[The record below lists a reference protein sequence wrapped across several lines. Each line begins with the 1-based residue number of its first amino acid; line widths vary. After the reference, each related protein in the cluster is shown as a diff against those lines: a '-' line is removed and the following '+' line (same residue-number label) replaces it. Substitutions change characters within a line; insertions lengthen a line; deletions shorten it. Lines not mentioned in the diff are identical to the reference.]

1 MAESIIPVDLLNPGQ
16 VFACMGFLEAADSL
30 VGDARGG
37 FDWSNEADVRFRL
50 NAGSGEDPVEAVL
63 LFLRDAEVT
72 SRSAKE
78 LGLDTSKWDIE
89 TTQYSSDVPFPFP
102 PPASPATLSGVLSVS
117 DAQSRFAGK
126 AIEISHWGDSRR
138 ESGRD
143 NVKFWAGAGGYP
155 GAALARDSLDL
166 VREHMLDHVADPF
179 GLSAEQSS
187 SFRLDWR
194 RDYIPIDIGF
204 SLNAHS
210 GPRFKTVG
218 YPVVEILAAIGLSN
232 SRPENL
238 DKKLHYRY
246 GVLGVGRDGD
256 LFDPF
261 FLRASLG
268 APDFPFPQRTFLMNL
283 GWPGKEGQARCI
295 TTVYE
300 ETNHE

>member
-1 MAESIIPVDLLNPGQ
+1 MAETTIPVDLLNPGQ
-16 VFACMGFLEAADSL
+16 VFACIGFAEAADL
-30 VGDARGG
+30 LLGNARGG
-37 FDWSNEADVRFRL
+37 FDWSDETDVRFRL
-50 NAGSGEDPVEAVL
+50 NADTDEDPVEAVL
-63 LFLRDAEVT
+63 TFLRDAKVT
-72 SRSAKE
+72 SRSAQE
-78 LGLDTSKWDIE
+78 LGLNTSKWDVE
-89 TTQYSSDVPFPFP
+89 TTEYLSDVPFPFP
-102 PPASPATLSGVLSVS
+102 PPASPATLSAVLSVS
-117 DAQSRFAGK
+117 DGQSKFVGTT
-126 AIEISHWGDSRR
+126 IEINHWGDSRR
-138 ESGRD
+138 ETGRD

-166 VREHMLDHVADPF
+166 VRETILDHVSDPF
-179 GLSAEQSS
+179 DLNAEQSS

-218 YPVVEILAAIGLSN
+218 YPVVEMLAAIGLSH
-232 SRPENL
+232 SRPEYL
-238 DKKLHYRY
+238 DKLHYRY

-283 GWPGKEGQARCI
+283 GWPGKEGQARCV

-300 ETNHE
+300 ETNNE